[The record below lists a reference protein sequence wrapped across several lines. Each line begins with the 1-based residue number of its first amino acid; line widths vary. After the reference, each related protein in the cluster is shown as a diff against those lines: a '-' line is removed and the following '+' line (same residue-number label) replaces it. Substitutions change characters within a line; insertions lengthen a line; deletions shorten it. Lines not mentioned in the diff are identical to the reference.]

1 MSPNTSEVTAVDHL
15 IIAVR
20 DLAEAEKTWTA
31 IFGRGPSWRGT
42 HPGVGTGNVLYR
54 LANTYVELYAP
65 VAEGT
70 NAEALEKRL
79 DEVGEGLYGVV
90 FGVADAAAATEAFNA
105 RGLKSGPPVDGS
117 GRDGITG
124 AERKW
129 RTIAMPSSET
139 HGLFLLGIQHLSPA
153 GALPV
158 APLSDGVSDAEAVA
172 SCDHV
177 VVLTP
182 DAEAMKSLFGD
193 KFGIRLALDHTKPEW
208 GVRQLFFRAGGLTLE
223 IVEPLD
229 KEKAPKA
236 ERFWGVAW
244 RVPDIAA
251 AVARLAKAGLD
262 VSEVRKGRK
271 PGTEVA
277 TIRKP
282 TNGVP
287 TLLICER

>member
-1 MSPNTSEVTAVDHL
+1 M
-15 IIAVR
+15 
-20 DLAEAEKTWTA
+20 
-31 IFGRGPSWRGT
+31 
-42 HPGVGTGNVLYR
+42 YR

-65 VAEGT
+65 VAEGA
-70 NAEALEKRL
+70 NAEALKKRL

-208 GVRQLFFRAGGLTLE
+208 GVRQLFFRLPA
-223 IVEPLD
+223 
-229 KEKAPKA
+229 
-236 ERFWGVAW
+236 
-244 RVPDIAA
+244 
-251 AVARLAKAGLD
+251 
-262 VSEVRKGRK
+262 S
-271 PGTEVA
+271 
-277 TIRKP
+277 
-282 TNGVP
+282 
-287 TLLICER
+287 